1 METTNIPQRTHD
13 ILERDGFKYPP
24 VFAPFLS
31 SAIKYQVLVGGAG
44 SGKSR
49 TAAQKLVAR
58 MQVEPGARFLVVRKF
73 ATNLRKSVFQLFTD
87 ILAELDNREDF
98 KVLLTERRIE
108 YKPNG
113 ALALFIGIDNPEKI
127 KSIQGIS
134 SVWIEEATELN
145 EDDFRQL
152 ELRVRGET
160 PGYKQFTITCN
171 PISDENWV
179 YTCFCTPE
187 ISRKGVQVL
196 YSTAWDNP
204 FIDADYLD
212 MLTSSVADDEAQYR
226 IYTQGRWG
234 APSRKGLFYKKFD
247 SRRHV
252 AEKKAPEPEKPLCL
266 SFDFNV
272 LPYLTCTVWQIEGLQ
287 ANQVDEVCLEGPRN
301 TPEDMAAELLIRYGP
316 HWPGGVRLYGDP
328 SGKASDSGRRQNLFD
343 QLMDGLA
350 PLEPELRV
358 ARKAPALST
367 RGRWINRILAT
378 EYDGISIRIGQN
390 CRTTLKDYSQV
401 REDADGGKTKPKIC
415 DRETKQAYEP
425 YGHCSDANDY
435 LLCAVFAES
444 FINFERRGGRAKS
457 ALPDPR
463 SLLGG

>member
-1 METTNIPQRTHD
+1 METTNIPKRTYE
-13 ILERDGFKYPP
+13 ILQRDGFKYPP

-31 SAIKYQVLVGGAG
+31 SEAKYQILVGGAG

-49 TAAQKLVAR
+49 TAAQKLVSR
-58 MQVEPGARFLVVRKF
+58 MLVEPGARFLVVRKF

-87 ILAELDNREDF
+87 ILSEMENREDF

-113 ALALFIGIDNPEKI
+113 AMALFIGIDNPEKI

-179 YTCFCTPE
+179 YTCFCMPD
-187 ISRKGVQVL
+187 ISRKGVEVL

-204 FIDADYLD
+204 FIDGDYLE
-212 MLTSSVADDEAQYR
+212 MLTSSVADDETQYR
-226 IYTQGRWG
+226 IYTQGMWG

-252 AEKKAPEPEKPLCL
+252 VAAQPPDPEKPLLL

-272 LPYLTCTVWQIEGLQ
+272 LPYLTCTLWQVDGLQ
-287 ANQVDEVCLEGPRN
+287 AVQVDELCLEGPRN
-301 TPEDMAAELLIRYGP
+301 TPEDMATELLVRYGP

-328 SGKASDSGRRQNLFD
+328 SGQANMSGRRQNLFA
-343 QLMDGLA
+343 QLLDGLA
-350 PLEPELRV
+350 PLQPELRV
-358 ARKAPALST
+358 ARKAPAVAT
-367 RGRWINRILAT
+367 RGRWINLILAA
-378 EYDGISIRIGQN
+378 EYDGVRLSIGQN

-401 REDADGGKTKPKIC
+401 REDADGGKTKPKVS

-444 FINFERRGGRAKS
+444 FSAFERRSGRPGAPAADAKS
-457 ALPDPR
+457 LMGR
-463 SLLGG
+463 